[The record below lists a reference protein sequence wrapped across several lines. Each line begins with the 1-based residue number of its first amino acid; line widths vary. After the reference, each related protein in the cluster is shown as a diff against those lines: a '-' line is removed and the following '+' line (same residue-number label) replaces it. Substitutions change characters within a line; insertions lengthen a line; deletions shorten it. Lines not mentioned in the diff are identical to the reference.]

1 MWDVIKDWVF
11 DVIQFFYNGVGDW
24 GMAIIIITIIFRIIV
39 APLVHKSTTANFAMQ
54 KVQPLLQ
61 EIQTKFADDPVR
73 QREEMAAPLCGDQV
87 QSACW
92 LSPDAHSDAC
102 LHRAVSG
109 AL

>member
-73 QREEMAAPLCGDQV
+73 QREEMQRLQQQRMNCLIPQQELCMQLLRG
-87 QSACW
+87 S
-92 LSPDAHSDAC
+92 LSS
-102 LHRAVSG
+102 
-109 AL
+109 